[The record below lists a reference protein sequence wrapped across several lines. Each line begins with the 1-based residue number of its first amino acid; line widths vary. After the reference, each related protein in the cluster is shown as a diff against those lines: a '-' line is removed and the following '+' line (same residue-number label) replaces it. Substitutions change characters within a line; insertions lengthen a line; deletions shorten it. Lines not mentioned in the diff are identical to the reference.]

1 MYNNVSNCK
10 KTYHNIGKITNLS
23 EKQVKKIDDI
33 EQTSI
38 WSIIDSTA
46 GTRQNKYNLFNN

>member
-1 MYNNVSNCK
+1 MLVIAKKIYYN
-10 KTYHNIGKITNLS
+10 TDKITNLS
-23 EKQVKKIDDI
+23 EKQIKIIDDI

-46 GTRQNKYNLFNN
+46 GTRKNNYNLFNN